1 MPYGPLLRGRLT
13 LPAGCP
19 AGYAGYVD
27 SLKHGKV
34 LIIDEH
40 DDVRPLLARRLSST
54 AGLRVVADTGSLL
67 RGAELAARWQPDV
80 ILMDVKIHTPYRTE
94 MWGRIALASPR
105 SLLVVFTSYLDA
117 GEKQAWMRVGV
128 RKCLLKD
135 IGMQGLI
142 DELHALTRSREGGRQ
157 EVS

>member
-1 MPYGPLLRGRLT
+1 
-13 LPAGCP
+13 
-19 AGYAGYVD
+19 
-27 SLKHGKV
+27 
-34 LIIDEH
+34 
-40 DDVRPLLARRLSST
+40 
-54 AGLRVVADTGSLL
+54 
-67 RGAELAARWQPDV
+67 
-80 ILMDVKIHTPYRTE
+80 

-135 IGMQGLI
+135 IGMRGLI
-142 DELHALTRSREGGRQ
+142 DELQALTGSSNQYRQ